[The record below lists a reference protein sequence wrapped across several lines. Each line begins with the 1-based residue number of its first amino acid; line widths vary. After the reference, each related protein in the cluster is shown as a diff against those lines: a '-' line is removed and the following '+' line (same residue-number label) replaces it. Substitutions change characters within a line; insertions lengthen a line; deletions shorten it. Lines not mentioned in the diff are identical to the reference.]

1 MKNQNYVLKVVD
13 AKKADI
19 KKALKDAGIE
29 VRAITQVYSEEVAG
43 EAKEGGDAEKKS
55 NG

>member
-19 KKALKDAGIE
+19 KKALKEAGIE
-29 VRAITQVYSEEVAG
+29 VRAITEVYSEEVGG
-43 EAKEGGDAEKKS
+43 EKKEGADAEKKS
-55 NG
+55 DA

>member
-29 VRAITQVYSEEVAG
+29 GRAITDVYSEEVCG
-43 EAKEGGDAEKKS
+43 KENEGADAQKKRDA
-55 NG
+55 

>member
-1 MKNQNYVLKVVD
+1 MLKVVD

-19 KKALKDAGIE
+19 RKALKDAGIE
-29 VRAITQVYSEEVAG
+29 VRSITEVYSEEVEGKGG
-43 EAKEGGDAEKKS
+43 EGDNAAKT